1 MGSKNKKSKRGRPV
15 GSTKKK
21 NTPVVAKTPV
31 VMPKKRGPKPKK
43 DHVYNGVA
51 LGSKKA
57 VEAAWEIKSK
67 SSLRGWEKR
76 RANQKEAEKLAKKK
90 TPPKAKAKPPTS
102 AKVKKPKGA
111 SSSFNGV
118 CKAIRVS
125 QTTSKYEANFSKWR
139 LGTYTLEAD
148 AALAYD
154 SAVRKSGLEQ
164 HFCKINFDSEADY
177 MKTRAKEIKSRK
189 IDAEEVDLEG
199 TLAMIT
205 DKVQHC
211 NP

>member
-1 MGSKNKKSKRGRPV
+1 M
-15 GSTKKK
+15 
-21 NTPVVAKTPV
+21 
-31 VMPKKRGPKPKK
+31 
-43 DHVYNGVA
+43 
-51 LGSKKA
+51 
-57 VEAAWEIKSK
+57 
-67 SSLRGWEKR
+67 
-76 RANQKEAEKLAKKK
+76 
-90 TPPKAKAKPPTS
+90 
-102 AKVKKPKGA
+102 KKPKGA

-118 CKAIRVS
+118 CKAIRQS
-125 QTTSKYEANFSKWR
+125 QTSSKYEANFSKWR

-189 IDAEEVDLEG
+189 IDAGNVDLED

>member
-57 VEAAWEIKSK
+57 VEAAWEAKSK

-90 TPPKAKAKPPTS
+90 TPPKAKAKPP
-102 AKVKKPKGA
+102 KKPKGA

>member
-1 MGSKNKKSKRGRPV
+1 MGSKNKKSKRGRPI
-15 GSTKKK
+15 GSKKK

-43 DHVYNGVA
+43 GHVYNGVA

-57 VEAAWEIKSK
+57 MEAAWEIKSK

-90 TPPKAKAKPPTS
+90 TPPKAKAKIPTS

-118 CKAIRVS
+118 CKAIRQS
-125 QTTSKYEANFSKWR
+125 QTTSKYEANFTR
-139 LGTYTLEAD
+139 DLLAHM
-148 AALAYD
+148 ALFKA
-154 SAVRKSGLEQ
+154 G
-164 HFCKINFDSEADY
+164 
-177 MKTRAKEIKSRK
+177 
-189 IDAEEVDLEG
+189 
-199 TLAMIT
+199 
-205 DKVQHC
+205 
-211 NP
+211 